1 MDRKRRKQLEKRRDG
16 LKKQKERHIQKLKEF
31 EGRDYTTPDYWVKE
45 VERIDSEIEDIEE
58 KLNS

>member
-16 LKKQKERHIQKLKEF
+16 LKEQKERHIQKLKEF
-31 EGRDYTTPDYWVKE
+31 KGKNYTIPDYWTKE
-45 VERIDSEIEDIEE
+45 IERIGSEIEDIEE

>member
-31 EGRDYTTPDYWVKE
+31 EGKNYTTPDYWVKE

-58 KLNS
+58 KLNN